1 MSIWVIAADWK
12 FYSSKYVNGFPS
24 LTSYHY
30 GRRFRADA
38 WLQLPNREF
47 MPRELIL
54 QGGFE
59 HDSSGLKSQSTASGT
74 GIANSM
80 RATEHK

>member
-1 MSIWVIAADWK
+1 
-12 FYSSKYVNGFPS
+12 
-24 LTSYHY
+24 
-30 GRRFRADA
+30 
-38 WLQLPNREF
+38 

-80 RATEHK
+80 RATEHKKSGRAE